1 MRRPLLK
8 IVVEAP
14 ACRSWRWRRRRPT
27 TTMMMVY
34 GRSIEWPRG
43 FGTGDCLLCVP
54 AHQAA
59 FADSTDHLGR
69 MQYYYKYKSPL
80 RLIVF
85 GLSRSNRLDTLH
97 IVSLS
102 HSAVRCVSLLVC
114 LFVGEA
120 AILGGR
126 SLTADGRDYHIVTL
140 HTGAAMLCRFISRRV
155 CVTGEA
161 GSRRRLSQSTSK
173 SSGNFST
180 LLFLLLSPIMSFF
193 TILFFLLCLR
203 FTTYTYK
210 HEHSH
215 KSPHFPPNPF
225 NLFTDISHFESFH
238 LFPSSCLS
246 VSPHLLLF
254 INSSIRFRPRSSYPP
269 SLFPSLSHG
278 TLILLLL
285 AGDVEL
291 NPGPSPLNF
300 THLNI
305 RSIRSFQ
312 KSSSLH
318 NYLADHPTEI
328 LSLNETWLQPTDS
341 DNFVSSL
348 APPGYSILHSPRL
361 TGQGGGLA
369 LIFRSFL
376 KFKLFRSRN

>member
-1 MRRPLLK
+1 M
-8 IVVEAP
+8 VELNTSEVKNNNSQQR
-14 ACRSWRWRRRRPT
+14 AC
-27 TTMMMVY
+27 
-34 GRSIEWPRG
+34 
-43 FGTGDCLLCVP
+43 
-54 AHQAA
+54 
-59 FADSTDHLGR
+59 
-69 MQYYYKYKSPL
+69 
-80 RLIVF
+80 
-85 GLSRSNRLDTLH
+85 
-97 IVSLS
+97 
-102 HSAVRCVSLLVC
+102 AVCS
-114 LFVGEA
+114 
-120 AILGGR
+120 
-126 SLTADGRDYHIVTL
+126 
-140 HTGAAMLCRFISRRV
+140 
-155 CVTGEA
+155 
-161 GSRRRLSQSTSK
+161 
-173 SSGNFST
+173 
-180 LLFLLLSPIMSFF
+180 

-210 HEHSH
+210 HEHAH
-215 KSPHFPPNPF
+215 KSPHFPPNTC
-225 NLFTDISHFESFH
+225 NLFSDISHFESFD
-238 LFPSSCLS
+238 LFPSSTLS

-254 INSSIRFRPRSSYPP
+254 MNSSIRLRPRSSYPP
-269 SLFPSLSHG
+269 SLFPSVNHG

-369 LIFRSFL
+369 LIFRSYL
-376 KFKLFRSRN
+376 KFKLFRTATYFHLNLSNLWLLNFQLATRKPSFLTSIVLHLPKYLLFFRNSRTYLKFLFHHHLSSSSVVTSIFMLILI

>member
-1 MRRPLLK
+1 
-8 IVVEAP
+8 
-14 ACRSWRWRRRRPT
+14 
-27 TTMMMVY
+27 
-34 GRSIEWPRG
+34 
-43 FGTGDCLLCVP
+43 
-54 AHQAA
+54 
-59 FADSTDHLGR
+59 
-69 MQYYYKYKSPL
+69 
-80 RLIVF
+80 
-85 GLSRSNRLDTLH
+85 
-97 IVSLS
+97 
-102 HSAVRCVSLLVC
+102 
-114 LFVGEA
+114 
-120 AILGGR
+120 
-126 SLTADGRDYHIVTL
+126 
-140 HTGAAMLCRFISRRV
+140 
-155 CVTGEA
+155 
-161 GSRRRLSQSTSK
+161 
-173 SSGNFST
+173 
-180 LLFLLLSPIMSFF
+180 MSFF

-210 HEHSH
+210 HEHAH
-215 KSPHFPPNPF
+215 KSPHFPPNPC
-225 NLFTDISHFESFH
+225 NLFSDISHFESFH
-238 LFPSSCLS
+238 LFPSSTLS

-254 INSSIRFRPRSSYPP
+254 MNSSIRLRPRSSYPP
-269 SLFPSLSHG
+269 SLFPFVNHG

-361 TGQGGGLA
+361 TGRGGGLA
-369 LIFRSFL
+369 LIFRSYL
-376 KFKLFRSRN
+376 KFKLFRTRNLPPPESFELMATKLSTGNKETIFLNIHRPPSSKISTFLQEFQNLLEIFVPSPSELIISGDFNIHADSDLTTSHNFSGILDNFHLTQHINF